1 MQKLQARKI
10 ALHQTSAI
18 PEGDKEKW
26 EEGLI
31 PELISSEESDG
42 EDGFMVHPLP
52 WRSERV
58 NKLFASLDHKNEKRR
73 SHRSKVMTQK
83 RYEGIAS
90 DRPVPLT
97 APDWAVK
104 K

>member
-1 MQKLQARKI
+1 MQKLQARKVTPHK
-10 ALHQTSAI
+10 ASAI
-18 PEGDKEKW
+18 PEGDKENW

-42 EDGFMVHPLP
+42 GDGFMVHPLP
-52 WRSERV
+52 WCSERL
-58 NKLFASLDHKNEKRR
+58 NKLFTSLDHKRR
-73 SHRSKVMTQK
+73 SNRSKVMTQK
-83 RYEGIAS
+83 RHEGIAS

-97 APDWAVK
+97 APDWALK

>member
-1 MQKLQARKI
+1 MQKLQACKI
-10 ALHQTSAI
+10 AVHKTSAI

-31 PELISSEESDG
+31 PDLISSEESDG

-52 WRSERV
+52 WHSEKV
-58 NKLFASLDHKNEKRR
+58 HKLFASLDYKNEKR
-73 SHRSKVMTQK
+73 K
-83 RYEGIAS
+83 RHEGFAS
-90 DRPVPLT
+90 NRPNPST